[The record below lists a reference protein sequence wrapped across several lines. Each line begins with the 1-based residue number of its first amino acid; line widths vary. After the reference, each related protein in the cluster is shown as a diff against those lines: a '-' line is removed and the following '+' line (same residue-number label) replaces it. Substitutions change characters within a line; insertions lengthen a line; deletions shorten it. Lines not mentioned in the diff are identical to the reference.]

1 MPAVFVMIILI
12 VGLFVVCL
20 STIGALENERIVEYN
35 LFVSFISRKKI
46 NVLLIDL
53 ALYSP
58 IRARLVIRKRRKKR
72 GHIHHV
78 KHLLARSIKWA

>member
-12 VGLFVVCL
+12 VGLFAVCL

-53 ALYSP
+53 ALYRP
-58 IRARLVIRKRRKKR
+58 IRARLIIRKRNEDIYIY
-72 GHIHHV
+72 IHHV
-78 KHLLARSIKWA
+78 KYSFD